1 MDTLQSHILD
11 NQATAVVLVDRALRV
26 SYLNQSAEFLLATSV
41 VRCRGEHVLSVIRN
55 GDELEAQLQEAL
67 ETAQSFTKRQAAL
80 RIPATGQELSIDL
93 TVTSV
98 IIAEFQGLLI
108 EMQPLDRLL
117 RINREAAQLTVQQ
130 TTRELVRGLA
140 HEIKNPLGGIR
151 GAAQLLSR
159 ELKTP
164 GLSDYTNVIIEEADR
179 LRNLVDRML
188 GPNRMPDRSWVNVH
202 RPIERVR
209 TLLEVEYP
217 GRARFERDYDPS
229 IPEIFCADEQL
240 VQALLNVA
248 RNAMQALEGI
258 PDAAI
263 TLSTRAGRQFTI
275 GSERHRL
282 VVRIEII
289 DNGPGIPPS
298 LQDRL
303 FYPMI
308 SGRPEGTG
316 LGLSIAQ
323 SIVSQHGGLI
333 ECASRPGET
342 RFTFLLPLDAG
353 TTEPSHETS

>member
-1 MDTLQSHILD
+1 
-11 NQATAVVLVDRALRV
+11 
-26 SYLNQSAEFLLATSV
+26 
-41 VRCRGEHVLSVIRN
+41 
-55 GDELEAQLQEAL
+55 
-67 ETAQSFTKRQAAL
+67 
-80 RIPATGQELSIDL
+80 
-93 TVTSV
+93 
-98 IIAEFQGLLI
+98 
-108 EMQPLDRLL
+108 
-117 RINREAAQLTVQQ
+117 
-130 TTRELVRGLA
+130 
-140 HEIKNPLGGIR
+140 
-151 GAAQLLSR
+151 
-159 ELKTP
+159 
-164 GLSDYTNVIIEEADR
+164 
-179 LRNLVDRML
+179 ML
-188 GPNRMPDRSWVNVH
+188 GPNRMPERAWVNVH
-202 RPIERVR
+202 RPLERVR
-209 TLLEVEYP
+209 TLLEAEYP
-217 GRARFERDYDPS
+217 DRALFERDYDPS

-275 GSERHRL
+275 GNERHRL
-282 VVRIEII
+282 VVRIEIK
-289 DNGPGIPPS
+289 DNGPGIPAS

-353 TTEPSHETS
+353 TTEQSHEAS